1 MKIQEINR
9 REPRKQSTER
19 LFRRV
24 IQVEAGRSPSVDGG
38 HSSSL
43 QPLLSR
49 SLDASVCSV
58 ISCSILAFL
67 FLPGCA
73 VGPNYR
79 PPQTK
84 ARAQWHESL
93 AGGET
98 NSAIIATGWWTNFND
113 SELDSLVGR
122 AVRSNLDLRIAQARV
137 REARAQY
144 GIASADLWPT
154 LDGSSSYAR
163 QRQSA
168 NQPLLGSLPSN
179 LKDNIPFENDVYQA
193 GFDASWEIDV
203 FGGQRRAKEAAGAL
217 VSASEFGRR
226 DVLIALLGDV
236 ARNYVD
242 LRGYQGRLAIA
253 RENIEAQEKA
263 LAITRDRFAKG
274 LASDL
279 DVQQASTVLATTRA
293 EVPTLES
300 SIQTSTHRMEVLLGQ
315 QPGSLRDEL
324 TQASPIPAQP
334 PLVPVGLP
342 SELLQRRPDIQR
354 AEHDLAAATANI
366 GVAKADLFPKF
377 FLTGSGGFQ
386 SISAS
391 DWFNPES
398 KFWSIGPTMQW
409 RIFDAGHIRSNIKV
423 QNARQ
428 EQALATY
435 ERTVLTA
442 FEDVENGLVLYAK
455 EQVRRRLLQ
464 NAVVSSQKLL
474 GTANKLYANGLTDF
488 LRVLDAERS
497 LYQSQDAL
505 VQSDRTISA
514 NLISLYK
521 SLGGGWENLEASAG
535 ALAQNV
541 PGT

>member
-1 MKIQEINR
+1 MKIQSFSSIFDA
-9 REPRKQSTER
+9 R
-19 LFRRV
+19 L
-24 IQVEAGRSPSVDGG
+24 GW
-38 HSSSL
+38 
-43 QPLLSR
+43 
-49 SLDASVCSV
+49 ASA
-58 ISCSILAFL
+58 LALVVGLL
-67 FLPGCA
+67 FLSGCA
-73 VGPNYR
+73 VGPNYHQ
-79 PPQTK
+79 PQTK
-84 ARAQWHESL
+84 APGQWNEWL

-98 NSAIIATGWWTNFND
+98 NAAITTTQWWTNFND
-113 SELDSLVGR
+113 SELDSLVRR
-122 AVRSNLDLRIAQARV
+122 AVRSNFDLRIAQARV

-144 GIASADLWPT
+144 GIAAADLWPT
-154 LDGSSSYAR
+154 VNGSSSYAR

-168 NQPLLGSLPSN
+168 NQPLLGSLPSD
-179 LKDNIPFENDVYQA
+179 LKKDIPFENSVYQA

-203 FGGQRRAKEAAGAL
+203 FGGKRRGVEAAKAY

-226 DVLIALLGDV
+226 DVLVTLLGDV

-242 LRGYQGRLAIA
+242 LRGYQQRLVIA
-253 RENIEAQEKA
+253 RENIDAQANA
-263 LAITRDRFAKG
+263 LAITKDRFAKG

-300 SIQTSTHRMEVLLGQ
+300 SVQTAVHRLEVLLGE
-315 QPGSLRDEL
+315 QPGTLQPEL
-324 TQASPIPAQP
+324 ALASSIPAQP
-334 PLVPVGLP
+334 PIVPVGLP

-354 AEHDLAAATANI
+354 AERDLAAATANI

-377 FLTGSGGFQ
+377 FLTGAGGFE

-391 DWFNPES
+391 DWFNPGS

-409 RIFDAGHIRSNIKV
+409 RIFDAGHIRSIIKV

-455 EQVRRRLLQ
+455 EQVRRRSLQ
-464 NAVVSSQKLL
+464 DAVVSSQKSLD
-474 GTANKLYANGLTDF
+474 TANKLYANGLTDF

-497 LYQSQDAL
+497 LYQAQDAL

-514 NLISLYK
+514 DLISLYK
-521 SLGGGWENLEASAG
+521 SLGGGWEDLEPS
-535 ALAQNV
+535 ALAVAQNG
-541 PGT
+541 PRTK